1 MSAMTATQLLIEERA
16 QSTYSPVVLLE
27 SISWQTYESLLQDLS
42 ETPGIRLTY
51 IKGYLEISMAPLS
64 LLHGESNALL
74 HDFIK
79 ILAEELNLNIHCVDA
94 ITLRR
99 QDLQRG
105 LEPDKGYY
113 IRHEALIRTIKDR
126 HQYLD
131 LTQLPPPDLV
141 VEIDITSHSLN
152 KLSAYL
158 ALGVPEVWRYDG
170 KNLYI
175 YQLSGEQYLT
185 CTHSPT
191 FAQLP
196 LVNIIPQLMAQSYEQ
211 GQLAVLREFR
221 RWVKTSA

>member
-1 MSAMTATQLLIEERA
+1 M
-16 QSTYSPVVLLE
+16 
-27 SISWQTYESLLQDLS
+27 
-42 ETPGIRLTY
+42 
-51 IKGYLEISMAPLS
+51 
-64 LLHGESNALL
+64 
-74 HDFIK
+74 
-79 ILAEELNLNIHCVDA
+79 
-94 ITLRR
+94 
-99 QDLQRG
+99 
-105 LEPDKGYY
+105 
-113 IRHEALIRTIKDR
+113 IRTIKDR

-141 VEIDITSHSLN
+141 VEVDITSHSLN

-170 KNLYI
+170 KILYI

-211 GQLAVLREFR
+211 GQTAILREFR